1 MVSESPCLVL
11 LRSSPSC
18 EPYDNG
24 ENEHSLGQYNKE
36 GVVVHILYECICVWP
51 MWGRGITQVVGAWS
65 CVQSWKLVGKFVSPS
80 VCFVFQIA
88 VTG

>member
-36 GVVVHILYECICVWP
+36 GVVVHILYECTVYVC
-51 MWGRGITQVVGAWS
+51 GRCGVGASLEW
-65 CVQSWKLVGKFVSPS
+65 
-80 VCFVFQIA
+80 
-88 VTG
+88 